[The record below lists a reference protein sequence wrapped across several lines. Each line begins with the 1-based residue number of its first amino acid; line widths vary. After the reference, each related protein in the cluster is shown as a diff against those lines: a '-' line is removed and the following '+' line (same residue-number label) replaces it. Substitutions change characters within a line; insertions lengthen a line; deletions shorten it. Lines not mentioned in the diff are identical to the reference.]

1 MEIVIHGTKDGSQT
15 LFYTNYELSR
25 VIVSDIRSGSNNDK
39 PLGNSAYAVAY
50 IPNGI
55 VFSKYLIIKDTLRS
69 YATGTI
75 AVSLFLTFEEIMTGE
90 NIKAII
96 DKLLF
101 TYEKNYIVN
110 NLMNR
115 GEAKLILED
124 WSFVKQIT
132 ETANIK
138 TDFDGYIEIKKQSTN
153 LAAIIYFSSDKELQ
167 DYFDAPL
174 QEQYSNYSQ
183 VLFVDKTLEGKEEN
197 PLLILK
203 YDPLANLTGK
213 IDLSIKKYKLY
224 NFNGKGNNGCTIEI
238 SANGKIFYDKD
249 NISNKD
255 TISIKY
261 CKNNCYKDILAS
273 GRINDERLKQYLKID
288 QQNKKVEVIKEVNF
302 EPIQKTILFEIKK
315 SNGEIIKDGE
325 VKIGMDILLSVNDR
339 YQKLFIGEQLKE
351 RTTIKAIKGGFIG
364 EKEFVPLEIKENEIL
379 ELVLNERKVIKII
392 VKDETGTELK
402 DFDVWTNITKG
413 FIRTSQLEFVD
424 DEIRG
429 TYNITI
435 RKNDY
440 TEETINNFEPSKSQ
454 KVIPIT
460 LNAKKVKNYK
470 VSAGYNGRFKEG
482 NILTS
487 KQQDGSDI
495 KHLIIAN
502 KGYQF
507 VGFKNISGTL
517 TAEYIKIKPPI
528 KQPFF
533 ILGTL
538 FMALILSIG
547 AWYFLIKEEPPLRNI
562 PNNTATKPDSNNTKV
577 INDSSTKKEIQKQD
591 DPEKLNED
599 QKKEEDE
606 DNESPSTMPKP
617 LEKKAKDTA
626 GNKKEAKKEKQ
637 EKNIKTDFFSLVNSG
652 IEEISKYQKL
662 LINYKDV
669 KGDIFNFLEKIC
681 KEPVMFKKF
690 INIPITDRKNAKT
703 IAELEKHLKG

>member
-132 ETANIK
+132 ETVK
-138 TDFDGYIEIKKQSTN
+138 VQTDSDGDVGNSKQGTN
-153 LAAIIYFSSDKELQ
+153 AAAIIYYSNDKELQ
-167 DYFDAPL
+167 EYFEAPV
-174 QEQYSNYSQ
+174 QKQYSNYNQ
-183 VLFVDKTLEGKEEN
+183 ILFVDKIFEGTEDN
-197 PLLILK
+197 PLKILK
-203 YDPLANLTGK
+203 HDATANLTGK

-224 NFNGKGNNGCTIEI
+224 NFNGKANDGSTIEI
-238 SANGKIFYDKD
+238 RANGIQLHDKD
-249 NISNKD
+249 EIRNKD

-261 CKNNCYKDILAS
+261 CKNNCYKDILVS
-273 GRINDERLKQYLKID
+273 GRINDEVLKQYLKID
-288 QQNKKVEVIKEVNF
+288 QLNKKVEVIKEVNF
-302 EPIQKTILFEIKK
+302 EPIQKTILFEVKK

-325 VKIGMDILLSVNDR
+325 VKIGMDIPLSINGK

-351 RTTIKAIKGGFIG
+351 RSRISAIKEGFIG
-364 EKEFVPLEIKENEIL
+364 DKEFLPLEIKENEIV
-379 ELVLNERKVIKII
+379 ELVLKERKVVKII
-392 VKDETGTELK
+392 AKDETGNELK
-402 DFDVWTNITKG
+402 DFDVWTNLTKG

-424 DEIRG
+424 EQIQG
-429 TYNITI
+429 IYNITI

-440 TEETINNFEPSKSQ
+440 AEETINNFEPSKSQ
-454 KVIPIT
+454 KEITIT
-460 LNAKKVKNYK
+460 LKAKKVKNYK
-470 VSAGYNGRFKEG
+470 VSAGYYGRFKEG
-482 NILTS
+482 NVQTS
-487 KQQDGSDI
+487 NQQDGSDI

-502 KGYQF
+502 KGHQF

-517 TAEYIKIKPPI
+517 TAEYKKIKPLI

-533 ILGTL
+533 ILGIL
-538 FMALILSIG
+538 FMALIISIG

-562 PNNTATKPDSNNTKV
+562 PKNTAPKPDSTNTKV
-577 INDSSTKKEIQKQD
+577 NNDSSTKKEIKKQEE
-591 DPEKLNED
+591 PEKSNED
-599 QKKEEDE
+599 QEKKDDE
-606 DNESPSTMPKP
+606 DNERPRTMPKP

-652 IEEISKYQKL
+652 NEEISKYQKL
-662 LINYKDV
+662 LKNYKDV
-669 KGDIFNFLEKIC
+669 KGDIFKFLEKIC
-681 KEPVMFKKF
+681 KEPGMFEKF
-690 INIPITDRKNAKT
+690 ISIPRTDRMKANT
-703 IAELEKHLKG
+703 IAELEKYLKG